1 MSPVSVRPSRILP
14 RWSAA
19 SKARRLPTRSFS
31 YSIRALPLAA
41 LLLSACAGQGDV
53 NRVQP
58 DALDKSIF
66 FNADGTPRK
75 FYYRQTI
82 TGVPPTSG
90 FNFEGMMGDL
100 SKVRFQVT
108 EPALIGYR
116 AYDYAIGSQNPTTG
130 GDNNTDTP
138 VLIYKILSHFDVK
151 REYNPGTG
159 EETNVISENEKDRP
173 WSDRQYMR
181 VDWSQNFADLPA
193 VNDPSQQLMAVA
205 LDLRSGHAV
214 TEADDPLTNPDRP
227 IMRRDYVEWTHKQGR
242 APDLLACY
250 NLFGADD
257 EVGPWGCGN

>member
-1 MSPVSVRPSRILP
+1 MRMSPVI
-14 RWSAA
+14 
-19 SKARRLPTRSFS
+19 ARRVFNREPSKGSRTLPSS
-31 YSIRALPLAA
+31 VLALPLTA

-100 SKVRFQVT
+100 AKVRFQIT

-116 AYDYAIGSQNPTTG
+116 AYDYAVGSQNPTTG
-130 GDNNTDTP
+130 GDNNNDTP
-138 VLIYKILSHFDVK
+138 VLVYKILSHFDIK

-159 EETNVISENEKDRP
+159 EETNVIS
-173 WSDRQYMR
+173 
-181 VDWSQNFADLPA
+181 
-193 VNDPSQQLMAVA
+193 
-205 LDLRSGHAV
+205 
-214 TEADDPLTNPDRP
+214 
-227 IMRRDYVEWTHKQGR
+227 
-242 APDLLACY
+242 
-250 NLFGADD
+250 
-257 EVGPWGCGN
+257 